1 MEERIRAEDYA
12 HSPAHY
18 AVALADKNRL
28 SRFLAT
34 LPRLAP
40 PSAILTESD
49 STRESHL
56 ADLVSTALDRR
67 DVPRRDT
74 PLHLAVRL
82 NLPAAVSSLAAAGAD
97 PSLQNAAGWT
107 PLQEAI
113 SLRRR
118 PLALILLRQHRLS
131 ALSKLRR
138 RLPALLSALRR
149 LPDFYL
155 ELSLRLDSP
164 LLPFLPRDSL
174 RLWKRSGDLRA
185 DSALPSFTSSLRPR
199 RHPLSFLF
207 LASPPTPHPPGS
219 LLVLDR
225 SKKQI
230 RNAFEGADSLDPS
243 PDDADLIADA
253 SAYRP
258 GLDVTKAELIPRT
271 NWRGREK
278 TETVGEWKTRVY
290 DVHNV
295 VFSFKTL
302 KPVDGSDDPEILP
315 LDLDEEDGFL
325 VAEIPDLPARHSCSD
340 LGSRG
345 KKMEI
350 SGRRSVDI
358 SRERMRV
365 GREMVTMAAARG
377 KEKEMVKSLR
387 PSLWLTEDFPLKTEE
402 FLPLLDIL
410 SSKVKAVRRLRELLT
425 AKLPPG
431 TFPVKVAIP
440 IVPTVRLVLTF
451 NKFTYLQP
459 SEEFFTPLS
468 SPRHLSLPEDEEHQK
483 TETGR
488 YKSSWLNWHS
498 NSTPKTSTPSPKVSH
513 SSQVVDN
520 VDPFSIPSEYTWLS
534 SAPKSQ
540 RMMKSQSKKGLRNEA
555 L

>member
-1 MEERIRAEDYA
+1 MEERVRVEDYA
-12 HSPAHY
+12 QSPAHY
-18 AVALADKNRL
+18 AVALSDKRRL
-28 SRFLAT
+28 ERFLAT

-49 STRESHL
+49 SARESRL
-56 ADLVSTALDRR
+56 ADIVSAALDRR

-74 PLHLAVRL
+74 ALHLAVRL

-118 PLALILLRQHRLS
+118 PLALILLRHHRLS

-185 DSALPSFTSSLRPR
+185 DSALPSLASSLRPR

-207 LASPPTPHPPGS
+207 LSSPPAPHPPGS

-225 SKKQI
+225 AKKQI
-230 RNAFEGADSLDPS
+230 RDAFEGADSLDPS
-243 PDDADLIADA
+243 PDDTDLIADA

-290 DVHNV
+290 DVNNV

-302 KPVDGSDDPEILP
+302 KPVDGSDDQEILP

-340 LGSRG
+340 LGHRR
-345 KKMEI
+345 KMEI
-350 SGRRSVDI
+350 GGRRSVDV
-358 SRERMRV
+358 SRERVRIN
-365 GREMVTMAAARG
+365 REMVSMAARG

-410 SSKVKAVRRLRELLT
+410 SNKVKAVRRLRELLT

-440 IVPTVRLVLTF
+440 IVPTVRLVITF

-468 SPRHLSLPEDEEHQK
+468 SPRHLSLPEEEEHQK
-483 TETGR
+483 TESR
-488 YKSSWLNWHS
+488 RPKSSWLNWHS
-498 NSTPKTSTPSPKVSH
+498 NSTPKTSNST
-513 SSQVVDN
+513 
-520 VDPFSIPSEYTWLS
+520 
-534 SAPKSQ
+534 
-540 RMMKSQSKKGLRNEA
+540 KGN
-555 L
+555 